1 MLWGNFVIAFLSE
14 SVLIYYIKKLFA
26 DREGVLV
33 ESKRILLLILQFIYF
48 ETLSSQ
54 HTSVDCCYSIT
65 SRGVALGFSRYLQ
78 LLGWAMVVVP
88 AVTVIV

>member
-1 MLWGNFVIAFLSE
+1 MHFCLSQ
-14 SVLIYYIKKLFA
+14 SLYITSKNCLLT
-26 DREGVLV
+26 EGVLV

-48 ETLSSQ
+48 ETLSIQ

-65 SRGVALGFSRYLQ
+65 SRGVTLGFSRYLQ

>member
-1 MLWGNFVIAFLSE
+1 MLRGNYVIAFLSE
-14 SVLIYYIKKLFA
+14 SVLIYYIKKLFPT
-26 DREGVLV
+26 EGVLV

-48 ETLSSQ
+48 ETLSIQ

-65 SRGVALGFSRYLQ
+65 SRGVTLGFSRYLQ